1 MNWSDRWPDVVIPL
15 AVFAA
20 GLIATIW
27 LRRFGYKAIER
38 WAKRNKWQGEE
49 IFFQATRL
57 PSILWCLI
65 LSSALA
71 LEVSVV
77 TPNWRNWADKGLWT
91 LLVISL
97 ALTAVTLVGRYI
109 PLYGERLKA
118 TQRATAISKNA
129 ANAVIYIVA
138 ILILLDIWGAPT
150 TAIIFLIVLAAVVV
164 IVAFREPLP
173 NFLAGMQLNA
183 QGRFKS
189 GDYIKLE
196 TGEEGYI
203 KEINLTDTLL
213 RSYDG
218 STIVL
223 PNRKLTQSTVINY
236 GHLVKKA
243 KEPFRFF
250 NRVHLT
256 ELTGLK
262 AKNLK
267 ELVDVL
273 KNAPDSIMY
282 YHTHHF
288 LEEHH
293 YLTPEPANDFAVWVT
308 DALGDEVLGE
318 KLANIDAFEFAT
330 LSALRERIVNVI
342 EEYMSLEPDLRRA
355 PGGREFY
362 FMKSISIIMPTPYEA
377 HDLREFVEVLRKLSL
392 SSLYFHIFE
401 SRLRLGKVTNDFSV
415 WLESSLDE
423 PELAG
428 EVAKFDPYSYTLEGT
443 RSQLIQ
449 LSERRIKQS

>member
-1 MNWSDRWPDVVIPL
+1 MWPDVVIPL

-27 LRRFGYKAIER
+27 LRRFAYNALER
-38 WAKRNKWQGEE
+38 WAKRTKWQDDE
-49 IFFQATRL
+49 IFLQATRVSSL
-57 PSILWCLI
+57 LWCLI

-77 TPNWRNWADKGLWT
+77 TPYWKDWANKGLWT

-97 ALTAVTLVGRYI
+97 ALTAVSLGGKYI

-118 TQRATAISKNA
+118 TQRTTAISKNV
-129 ANAVIYIVA
+129 ANAAIYFVA

-150 TAIIFLIVLAAVVV
+150 TAIIFLIILAAVIVL
-164 IVAFREPLP
+164 VAFREILP
-173 NFLAGMQLNA
+173 NFLAGIQMNA
-183 QGRFKS
+183 RGRFKV
-189 GDYIKLE
+189 GDYIKLD

-203 KEINLTDTLL
+203 DEMNLTDTMIK
-213 RSYDG
+213 SSDG

-223 PNRKLTQSTVINY
+223 PNRKLTQSKIINY
-236 GHLVKKA
+236 GHPVKKA

-267 ELVDVL
+267 ELADIL

-342 EEYMSLEPDLRRA
+342 EEYISLEPDVRSA
-355 PGGREFY
+355 PSGREFY
-362 FMKSISIIMPTPYEA
+362 FMKSISLILPTPYEA
-377 HDLREFVEVLRKLSL
+377 RDLREFVEVLRKLSL

-415 WLESSLDE
+415 WLESNLDE
-423 PELAG
+423 PEFAG
-428 EVAKFDPYSYTLEGT
+428 EIAKLDPYSYTLEGT
-443 RSQLIQ
+443 RSLLIQ
-449 LSERRIKQS
+449 LTEKRINQS

>member
-1 MNWSDRWPDVVIPL
+1 MWPDVVIPL
-15 AVFAA
+15 AVFVA

-27 LRRFGYKAIER
+27 LRRVAYNALEH
-38 WAKRNKWQGEE
+38 WAKRTKWQGDD
-49 IFFQATRL
+49 ILLQATKA
-57 PSILWCLI
+57 PSIFWCLI
-65 LSSALA
+65 LSSVLALA
-71 LEVSVV
+71 VSVV
-77 TPNWRNWADKGLWT
+77 TPHWKHWAYKGLWT

-97 ALTAVTLVGRYI
+97 ALVAVNLVAKFVAF
-109 PLYGERLKA
+109 YGERLKA
-118 TQRATAISKNA
+118 TPRTISVSRNV

-138 ILILLDIWGAPT
+138 ILLLLNIWGAPT
-150 TAIIFLIVLAAVVV
+150 TAIVLLIVLAIVVV
-164 IVAFREPLP
+164 LLGFRETLP
-173 NFLAGMQLNA
+173 NFLAGIQLNA
-183 QGRFKS
+183 LGQFKS
-189 GDYIKLE
+189 GDYIKLD
-196 TGEEGYI
+196 TGEEGRI
-203 KEINLTDTLL
+203 KEINLTEILL
-213 RSYDG
+213 ESSDG

-223 PNRKLTQSTVINY
+223 PNRKLTQSGVINY

-243 KEPFRFF
+243 KQTFRFF

-267 ELVDVL
+267 ELVDIL

-308 DALGDEVLGE
+308 DVLADEVLGE
-318 KLANIDAFEFAT
+318 KLANVDAFEFAT

-342 EEYMSLEPDLRRA
+342 EEYMSLEPDVRKA
-355 PGGREFY
+355 PDGREFY
-362 FMKSISIIMPTPYEA
+362 FMKSISIILPTPYEA
-377 HDLREFVEVLRKLSL
+377 RDLIQFVEVLRKLSL

-423 PELAG
+423 PELAA
-428 EVAKFDPYSYTLEGT
+428 EVAKFDPYNHTLEGT

-449 LSERRIKQS
+449 LTEKRIKQS

>member
-1 MNWSDRWPDVVIPL
+1 MGDSKMWPDVVVPL

-20 GLIATIW
+20 GLIATMW
-27 LRRFGYKAIER
+27 LRRFGYKAVER

-49 IFFQATRL
+49 IFFQATRV
-57 PSILWCLI
+57 PSILWCLL

-77 TPNWRNWADKGLWT
+77 TPNWRNWAYKGMWT

-97 ALTAVTLVGRYI
+97 ALTIVSLVGKFIR
-109 PLYGERLKA
+109 LYGERYKA
-118 TQRATAISKNA
+118 TQRTISVSSNV
-129 ANAVIYIVA
+129 ANAVIYLVA
-138 ILILLDIWGAPT
+138 ILVLLGIWGAPT
-150 TAIIFLIVLAAVVV
+150 TAIIVLIALAAIAVLL
-164 IVAFREPLP
+164 AFREALP
-173 NFLAGMQLNA
+173 NFLAGIQLNA
-183 QGRFKS
+183 REHFDV
-189 GDYIKLE
+189 GDYIKLD
-196 TGEEGYI
+196 TGEEGHI
-203 KEINLTDTLL
+203 KEISLTNTLIE
-213 RSYDG
+213 SPDG
-218 STIVL
+218 NIIHL
-223 PNRKLTQSTVINY
+223 PNRKLTQSTVVNY

-250 NRVHLT
+250 SRVHLT

-267 ELVDVL
+267 DLVEVL

-318 KLANIDAFEFAT
+318 KLANIDAFDFST

-342 EEYMSLEPDLRRA
+342 EEYMSLEPELRTA
-355 PGGREFY
+355 QSGREFY
-362 FMKSISIIMPTPYEA
+362 FMKSISIILSTPYEA
-377 HDLREFVEVLRKLSL
+377 RDLIEFVEVLRKLSL

-401 SRLRLGKVTNDFSV
+401 SRLRLGKVTNDFSM
-415 WLESSLDE
+415 WLESSLGE

-428 EVAKFDPYSYTLEGT
+428 EIAKVDPYSYTLEGT
-443 RSQLIQ
+443 RSLLIQ
-449 LSERRIKQS
+449 LTEKRIKQS

>member
-1 MNWSDRWPDVVIPL
+1 MWPDIVIPL

-27 LRRFGYKAIER
+27 LRRYAYNTLNR
-38 WAKRNKWQGEE
+38 WAKRNKWQGDE
-49 IFFQATRL
+49 IFLHATRV
-57 PSILWCLI
+57 PSILWCLV
-65 LSSALA
+65 LSGALA
-71 LEVSVV
+71 LAVSVV
-77 TPNWRNWADKGLWT
+77 TPHWKYWANKGLWT

-97 ALTAVTLVGRYI
+97 ALTAIYLVGKYI

-129 ANAVIYIVA
+129 ANAVVYIVA

-150 TAIIFLIVLAAVVV
+150 TAIIFLIVLAAVIVL
-164 IVAFREPLP
+164 VAFRETLP

-183 QGRFKS
+183 QGQFKI
-189 GDYIKLE
+189 GDYIKLD

-203 KEINLTDTLL
+203 KEMNLTDTLIE
-213 RSYDG
+213 SSNE
-218 STIVL
+218 STILL
-223 PNRKLTQSTVINY
+223 PNRKLIQSTVTNY
-236 GHLVKKA
+236 GHFIKKA

-267 ELVDVL
+267 ELADVL
-273 KNAPDSIMY
+273 QNASDSIIY

-293 YLTPEPANDFAVWVT
+293 YLTPEPANDFAVWVS
-308 DALGDEVLGE
+308 DALGDDVLGE
-318 KLANIDAFEFAT
+318 KLANIDAFEFPT

-342 EEYMSLEPDLRRA
+342 AEYISLEPELRRA
-355 PGGREFY
+355 QAGREFY
-362 FMKSISIIMPTPYEA
+362 FMKSVSVVSPTPYA
-377 HDLREFVEVLRKLSL
+377 ARDLREFVEALRKLSL
-392 SSLYFHIFE
+392 GSLYFHIFE
-401 SRLRLGKVTNDFSV
+401 SRLRLGRLTNDFSV
-415 WLESSLDE
+415 WLEDSLGE
-423 PELAG
+423 RELG
-428 EVAKFDPYSYTLEGT
+428 QEIAKLDPYSYTLEGT
-443 RSQLIQ
+443 RSLLIQ
-449 LSERRIKQS
+449 AIEKRIKQS

>member
-1 MNWSDRWPDVVIPL
+1 MWPDIVIPI

-20 GLIATIW
+20 GLIATMW
-27 LRRFGYKAIER
+27 LRRFGYKSIER
-38 WAKRNKWQGEE
+38 WAKKNKWQGEE
-49 IFFQATRL
+49 IFFQATRV
-57 PSILWCLI
+57 PSLLWCLI

-77 TPNWRNWADKGLWT
+77 TPNSRDWAYKGLWT

-97 ALTAVTLVGRYI
+97 ALTAVSLVGKFMG
-109 PLYGERLKA
+109 LYGERLRA
-118 TQRATAISKNA
+118 TQRAISVSRNVASAI
-129 ANAVIYIVA
+129 IYLVA

-150 TAIIFLIVLAAVVV
+150 TAIIVLIVLAAVVV
-164 IVAFREPLP
+164 LVAFRETLP
-173 NFLAGMQLNA
+173 NFLAGIQLNA
-183 QGRFKS
+183 RGQFKS
-189 GDYIKLE
+189 GDYIKLD
-196 TGEEGYI
+196 TGEEGHI
-203 KEINLTDTLL
+203 KEISLTETMIE
-213 RSYDG
+213 SADG

-236 GHLVKKA
+236 GHPVKKA

-267 ELVDVL
+267 ELVDIL
-273 KNAPDSIMY
+273 KNVPDSIMY

-308 DALGDEVLGE
+308 DVLGDEVLGE
-318 KLANIDAFEFAT
+318 KLANIDAFDFST

-342 EEYMSLEPDLRRA
+342 EEYLSLEPELRRA
-355 PGGREFY
+355 QSGREFY

-401 SRLRLGKVTNDFSV
+401 SRLRLGKVTNDFSL
-415 WLESSLDE
+415 WLETNLDE
-423 PELAG
+423 RELAG
-428 EVAKFDPYSYTLEGT
+428 EIAKLDPYSYTLEGT
-443 RSQLIQ
+443 RSLLIQ
-449 LSERRIKQS
+449 LSEKRINQS

>member
-1 MNWSDRWPDVVIPL
+1 MWPDVVIPL

-27 LRRFGYKAIER
+27 LRRVAYNALER
-38 WAKRNKWQGEE
+38 WAKKTKWQGDE
-49 IFFQATRL
+49 ILLQATRA

-71 LEVSVV
+71 LTVSPV
-77 TPNWRNWADKGLWT
+77 PQHWKNWANKGLWT

-97 ALTAVTLVGRYI
+97 ALSAVNLVGKLVS
-109 PLYGERLKA
+109 LYAERLKA
-118 TQRATAISKNA
+118 TQRTIAISKNI

-164 IVAFREPLP
+164 LVAFRETLP
-173 NFLAGMQLNA
+173 NFLAGIQLNA
-183 QGRFKS
+183 RGQFKV
-189 GDYIKLE
+189 GDYIKLD

-203 KEINLTDTLL
+203 KEMNLTDTLIE
-213 RSYDG
+213 SPNE
-218 STIVL
+218 STTLL
-223 PNRKLTQSTVINY
+223 PNRKLIQATVTNY
-236 GHLVKKA
+236 GHLMKKA

-267 ELVDVL
+267 ELADVL
-273 KNAPDSIMY
+273 QNAPDSIIY

-293 YLTPEPANDFAVWVT
+293 YLTPEPANDFAVWVS
-308 DALGDEVLGE
+308 DALGDDVFGE
-318 KLANIDAFEFAT
+318 KLANIDAFEFPT

-342 EEYMSLEPDLRRA
+342 GEYISLEPELRRA
-355 PGGREFY
+355 PSGREFY
-362 FMKSISIIMPTPYEA
+362 FMKSVSVVMSTHYVA
-377 HDLREFVEVLRKLSL
+377 RDLREFVEALRKLSL
-392 SSLYFHIFE
+392 GSLYFHIFE
-401 SRLRLGKVTNDFSV
+401 SRLRLGKPTNDFSV
-415 WLESSLDE
+415 WLENSMGE
-423 PELAG
+423 PELAQ
-428 EVAKFDPYSYTLEGT
+428 EIARFDPYSYTLEGT
-443 RSQLIQ
+443 RSQLMQ
-449 LSERRIKQS
+449 LIEKHIK

>member
-1 MNWSDRWPDVVIPL
+1 MWPDVVIPL

-20 GLIATIW
+20 GLIATMW
-27 LRRFGYKAIER
+27 LRRFAYNAVER
-38 WAKRNKWQGEE
+38 WAKRTKWQGEE
-49 IFFQATRL
+49 IFFQATRV

-65 LSSALA
+65 LSGALA
-71 LEVSVV
+71 LQVSVV
-77 TPNWRNWADKGLWT
+77 TPHWKHWANKGLWT

-97 ALTAVTLVGRYI
+97 ALTAANLVGKYI

-164 IVAFREPLP
+164 LVAFRETLP
-173 NFLAGMQLNA
+173 NFLAGIQLNA
-183 QGRFKS
+183 QGRFKI

-196 TGEEGYI
+196 TGEEGHI
-203 KEINLTDTLL
+203 KEINLTDTLIE
-213 RSYDG
+213 SSDG

-236 GHLVKKA
+236 GHLMKKA

-262 AKNLK
+262 AKDLK
-267 ELVDVL
+267 ELADVL
-273 KNAPDSIMY
+273 KTAPDPIIY

-293 YLTPEPANDFAVWVT
+293 YLTPEPANDFAVWVS
-308 DALGDEVLGE
+308 DALGDDILGE
-318 KLANIDAFEFAT
+318 KIANVDAFEFST

-342 EEYMSLEPDLRRA
+342 GEHISSGQEVRKA
-355 PGGREFY
+355 PEGREFY
-362 FMKSISIIMPTPYEA
+362 FMKSASVVMSTPHVA
-377 HDLREFVEVLRKLSL
+377 RDLREFVEALRKLSPG
-392 SSLYFHIFE
+392 SLYFHIFE
-401 SRLRLGKVTNDFSV
+401 SRLRLGRLTNDFSV
-415 WLESSLDE
+415 WLEDSLGE
-423 PELAG
+423 PELAQ
-428 EVAKFDPYSYTLEGT
+428 EIARFDPYSYTLEGT
-443 RSQLIQ
+443 RSLLIQ
-449 LSERRIKQS
+449 LIEKRINQS

>member
-1 MNWSDRWPDVVIPL
+1 MWPDVVIPL

-27 LRRFGYKAIER
+27 LRRVAYNALER
-38 WAKRNKWQGEE
+38 WAKKTKWQGDE
-49 IFFQATRL
+49 ILLQATRA

-71 LEVSVV
+71 LTVSPV
-77 TPNWRNWADKGLWT
+77 PQHWKNWANKGLWT

-97 ALTAVTLVGRYI
+97 ALSAVNLVGKLVS
-109 PLYGERLKA
+109 LYAERLKA
-118 TQRATAISKNA
+118 TQRTIAISKNI

-138 ILILLDIWGAPT
+138 ILILLGIWGAPT

-164 IVAFREPLP
+164 LVAFRETLP
-173 NFLAGMQLNA
+173 NFLAGIQLNA
-183 QGRFKS
+183 RGQFKV
-189 GDYIKLE
+189 GDYIKLD

-203 KEINLTDTLL
+203 KEMNLTDTLIE
-213 RSYDG
+213 SPNE
-218 STIVL
+218 STTLL
-223 PNRKLTQSTVINY
+223 PNRKLIQATVTNY
-236 GHLVKKA
+236 GHLMKKA

-267 ELVDVL
+267 ELADVL
-273 KNAPDSIMY
+273 QNAPDSIIY

-293 YLTPEPANDFAVWVT
+293 YLTPEPANDFAVWVS
-308 DALGDEVLGE
+308 DALGDDVFGE
-318 KLANIDAFEFAT
+318 KLANIDAFEFPT

-342 EEYMSLEPDLRRA
+342 GEYISLEPELRRA
-355 PGGREFY
+355 PSGREFY
-362 FMKSISIIMPTPYEA
+362 FMKSLSVVMSTHYVA
-377 HDLREFVEVLRKLSL
+377 RDLREFVEALRKLSL
-392 SSLYFHIFE
+392 GSLYFHIFE
-401 SRLRLGKVTNDFSV
+401 SRLRLGKPTNDFSV
-415 WLESSLDE
+415 WLENSMGE
-423 PELAG
+423 PELAQ
-428 EVAKFDPYSYTLEGT
+428 EIARFDPYSYTLEGT
-443 RSQLIQ
+443 RSQLMQ
-449 LSERRIKQS
+449 LIEKHIK

>member
-1 MNWSDRWPDVVIPL
+1 MWPDVVVPL

-20 GLIATIW
+20 GLIATLW
-27 LRRFGYKAIER
+27 LRRFAYKALDR
-38 WAKRNKWQGEE
+38 WAKRTKWQGDE
-49 IFFQATRL
+49 IFLQATRV

-77 TPNWRNWADKGLWT
+77 TPNWRDWAYKGMWT

-97 ALTAVTLVGRYI
+97 ALTAVSLTGKFMH
-109 PLYGERLKA
+109 LYGERLKA
-118 TQRATAISKNA
+118 TQRAVLVSKNVA
-129 ANAVIYIVA
+129 SAIIYFVAV
-138 ILILLDIWGAPT
+138 LILLDIWGAPT
-150 TAIIFLIVLAAVVV
+150 TAIIFAIVLVIVVV
-164 IVAFREPLP
+164 LVAFRETLP

-183 QGRFKS
+183 RGQFKA
-189 GDYIKLE
+189 GDYIKLD

-203 KEINLTDTLL
+203 KEINLTETLIE
-213 RSYDG
+213 SSDG
-218 STIVL
+218 NTIVL

-236 GHLVKKA
+236 GHPVKKA

-267 ELVDVL
+267 ELVYIL

-308 DALGDEVLGE
+308 DVLGDEVLGE
-318 KLANIDAFEFAT
+318 KLANINAFEFAS
-330 LSALRERIVNVI
+330 LSALRERMVNVI
-342 EEYMSLEPDLRRA
+342 EEYMSLEPELRRA
-355 PGGREFY
+355 PSGREFY
-362 FMKSISIIMPTPYEA
+362 FMKSISIILPTPYEA
-377 HDLREFVEVLRKLSL
+377 RNLREFVEVLRKLSL

-415 WLESSLDE
+415 WLELSLDE
-423 PELAG
+423 PKLA
-428 EVAKFDPYSYTLEGT
+428 EEITKLDLYSYTLEGT
-443 RSQLIQ
+443 RLLLIQ
-449 LSERRIKQS
+449 LSEKRINQS

>member
-1 MNWSDRWPDVVIPL
+1 MWPDVVIPL

-27 LRRFGYKAIER
+27 LRRVAYNALER
-38 WAKRNKWQGEE
+38 WAKKTKWQGDE
-49 IFFQATRL
+49 ILLQATRA

-71 LEVSVV
+71 LTVSPV
-77 TPNWRNWADKGLWT
+77 PQHWKNWANKGLWT

-97 ALTAVTLVGRYI
+97 ALSAVNLVGKLVS
-109 PLYGERLKA
+109 LYAERLKA
-118 TQRATAISKNA
+118 TQRTIAISKNI

-138 ILILLDIWGAPT
+138 ILILLGIWGAPT

-164 IVAFREPLP
+164 LVAFRETLP
-173 NFLAGMQLNA
+173 NFLAGIQLNA
-183 QGRFKS
+183 RGQFKV
-189 GDYIKLE
+189 GDYIKLD

-203 KEINLTDTLL
+203 KEMNLTDTLIE
-213 RSYDG
+213 SPNE
-218 STIVL
+218 STTLL
-223 PNRKLTQSTVINY
+223 PNRKLIQATVTNY
-236 GHLVKKA
+236 GHLMKKA

-267 ELVDVL
+267 ELADVL
-273 KNAPDSIMY
+273 QNAPDSIIY

-293 YLTPEPANDFAVWVT
+293 YLTPEPANDFAVWVS
-308 DALGDEVLGE
+308 DALGDDVFGE
-318 KLANIDAFEFAT
+318 KLANIDAFEFPT

-342 EEYMSLEPDLRRA
+342 GEYISLEPELRRA
-355 PGGREFY
+355 PSGREFY
-362 FMKSISIIMPTPYEA
+362 FMKSVSVVMSTHYVA
-377 HDLREFVEVLRKLSL
+377 RDLREFVEALRKLSL
-392 SSLYFHIFE
+392 GSLYFHIFE
-401 SRLRLGKVTNDFSV
+401 SRLRLGKPTNDFSV
-415 WLESSLDE
+415 WLENSMGE
-423 PELAG
+423 PELAQ
-428 EVAKFDPYSYTLEGT
+428 EIARFDPYSYTLEGT
-443 RSQLIQ
+443 RSQLMQ
-449 LSERRIKQS
+449 LIEKHIK